1 MTKSKTE
8 AQPKTSPVRIVLVD
22 DHPLLRERLQEVL
35 ESSQRYRVCGQADNR
50 ANGLQVILQEKP
62 DLAIVDL
69 SLKQSS
75 GLELIKDL
83 KVQCPR
89 TQILVLSMHDEA
101 IYAERAL
108 RAGASGYITKQEAS
122 SKVIEAI
129 EKVLHGEC
137 YLPADISQ
145 AIVAHS
151 IGRHDKT
158 KSGGI
163 DLLSDRELDVF
174 RFIAR
179 GWSIQKIA
187 EELNLHSKTVETYR
201 SRIKTKLGYQS
212 SPELLEA
219 AISWTFD
226 EVDR

>member
-89 TQILVLSMHDEA
+89 TQILVLSMHDES
-101 IYAERAL
+101 IYADTAR
-108 RAGASGYITKQEAS
+108 K
-122 SKVIEAI
+122 K
-129 EKVLHGEC
+129 
-137 YLPADISQ
+137 PA
-145 AIVAHS
+145 V
-151 IGRHDKT
+151 K
-158 KSGGI
+158 
-163 DLLSDRELDVF
+163 
-174 RFIAR
+174 
-179 GWSIQKIA
+179 
-187 EELNLHSKTVETYR
+187 
-201 SRIKTKLGYQS
+201 
-212 SPELLEA
+212 
-219 AISWTFD
+219 
-226 EVDR
+226 